1 MSISN
6 DRPIERI
13 REHWEKAGV
22 VSLKDGNLR
31 NLEIDSIVGVLN
43 EFVSGKDQ
51 LKLADFGCGDGLDT
65 EKFSKLV
72 NHTIGYDYSSEMLL
86 RAKKFENETL
96 KFSQLDLLTDE
107 ISQMCDIAISKRC
120 IINLGSWEN
129 QSKSLRKIGDSI
141 KPGGLYIMLECFV
154 EGLDEINIHRSKAR
168 LPKLEMPFHNTYL
181 NYEGTIDFLKKDFEV
196 IREIDFSTYYFLT
209 RCLLPTL
216 SGEIN
221 DEADSKMKFLS
232 ENNDFFKGAG
242 IGPQRL
248 LCLRKR

>member
-72 NHTIGYDYSSEMLL
+72 NHTIGYDYSSEMLV
-86 RAKKFENETL
+86 RAKKFENDSL
-96 KFSQLDLLTDE
+96 KFQKHNLL
-107 ISQMCDIAISKRC
+107 
-120 IINLGSWEN
+120 
-129 QSKSLRKIGDSI
+129 
-141 KPGGLYIMLECFV
+141 
-154 EGLDEINIHRSKAR
+154 
-168 LPKLEMPFHNTYL
+168 
-181 NYEGTIDFLKKDFEV
+181 
-196 IREIDFSTYYFLT
+196 
-209 RCLLPTL
+209 
-216 SGEIN
+216 
-221 DEADSKMKFLS
+221 
-232 ENNDFFKGAG
+232 
-242 IGPQRL
+242 
-248 LCLRKR
+248 